1 MTGHDNDTV
10 SSVLK
15 VAIVGSAGG
24 VGGESGRGRSKGPGG
39 TLHGD
44 KGQFKGGCW
53 KRGGGGGD
61 GKTAEWLLRL
71 IWTPRGTAALQII
84 RPPMFT

>member
-1 MTGHDNDTV
+1 MTGRDNDTV

-15 VAIVGSAGG
+15 GGGYRRRGAGEG
-24 VGGESGRGRSKGPGG
+24 GGEGLGG

-44 KGQFKGGCW
+44 KGQFKRGCC
-53 KRGGGGGD
+53 KRGGGGD
-61 GKTAEWLLRL
+61 GKTAEWLLGL
-71 IWTPRGTAALQII
+71 IWTLRGTAALQII